1 MLMVLVAGVVLTN
14 NVFAATETT
23 IGVNE
28 LVVTINRSMSDEFET
43 YNIQAND
50 SLNKMS
56 FKFSDQN
63 NFSIEKT
70 GEATWSISGHYR
82 GNEFST
88 NSSKETNVKV
98 SEGSIEIGNLRD
110 TSATIII
117 SKSLSNVLFDRIFE
131 NHSPFTFSAEST
143 KGKTINI
150 ERKDNDVYTFFSNET
165 LNKVRVVDGENNFE
179 ISKNGDGSFNV
190 LGKYKG
196 KELINKDNVGVPYG
210 SNVLLK
216 YDDMELGVLFKSET
230 EMTITPDSNIIEK
243 IKEELLKEKQKV
255 TEAIVPSS
263 GELDVSSNSDLI
275 DIVVPETISNPKV
288 KFITSGS
295 AVQINKELTIDSQ
308 NTGMKIIFPEG
319 VKITGLDDGI
329 MNLPKTTSISIPVKE
344 GFTTDVCLRIEV
356 GSSGAITFDKPVTL
370 IFPGMA
376 NKKVGFEKD
385 GNFKEI
391 TSDCGNESPALNPD
405 SECKI
410 DSGNNLLV
418 FTNHF
423 TKFAVYSESAISTG
437 GGGGGGSVVQYLN
450 ISNVNVNVKNDE
462 ASITFN
468 VNRPASIVLKYGL
481 GEGIYTNEIKETQL
495 KTSHSFNLI
504 NLKESKY
511 YYKIEAR
518 DKEGSSASY
527 SQSFTLSGVPAISE
541 INNAAN
547 METSTKVKDQKTY
560 NYNGVITT
568 KPLNEMSKDEL
579 FRLFLILLLK
589 SLLAQKGITL

>member
-1 MLMVLVAGVVLTN
+1 MLKKIMLMVLVAGVVLTN

-50 SLNKMS
+50 SLNEMS

-131 NHSPFTFSAEST
+131 NHSPFTFSAKST

-196 KELINKDNVGVPYG
+196 KELINKDNVGVPYE
-210 SNVLLK
+210 SDVLLK

-230 EMTITPDSNIIEK
+230 EMTITPDSNIIKK

-275 DIVVPETISNPKV
+275 DIVVPETISNPKI
-288 KFITSGS
+288 KFGS
-295 AVQINKELTIDSQ
+295 NEVQINKELTIDSQ

-344 GFTTDVCLRIEV
+344 GFTTDVWLRIEV
-356 GSSGAITFDKPVTL
+356 GSSGAITFDNPVTL

-391 TSDCGNESPALNPD
+391 TKDCQSGFIPD
-405 SECKI
+405 ECKRNE
-410 DSGNNLLV
+410 GNDLLV

-423 TKFAVYSESAISTG
+423 TKFAVYSESKISTG
-437 GGGGGGSVVQYLN
+437 GGGGGTVHYLN
-450 ISNVNVNVKNDE
+450 ISNVNINTKNNE
-462 ASITFN
+462 ATISFATN
-468 VNRPASIVLKYGL
+468 KPTSAVLKYGIV
-481 GEGIYTNEIKETQL
+481 EGNYINEMNEKQF

-504 NLKESKY
+504 NLSNEKY
-511 YYKIEAR
+511 YYKIEVK
-518 DKEGSSASY
+518 DKDGSFANY
-527 SQSFTLSGVPAISE
+527 SQSFTLNIAPTQDI
-541 INNAAN
+541 
-547 METSTKVKDQKTY
+547 TKVNTDHEIKTSSKIKEQKTY

-568 KPLNEMSKDEL
+568 KPLNEMNKDEL
-579 FRLFLILLLK
+579 FRLFLILFLK
-589 SLLAQKGITL
+589 SLLAQRGITL